1 MIKNKTLTWKI
12 VTERISDG
20 WDADLAHKLSV
31 NFKGPGDDIKYHF
44 KRGTEIIKVPY
55 TKLKGLE
62 EKGLT
67 VFIIAQ
73 KLRRGA
79 TIEEAL
85 CVDDATLPKPK
96 NYDGKL
102 IRELQEASSKA
113 AYIRYKKE
121 KQLHRKPWLKTV
133 QQQHE
138 RGNYCKYLF
147 NRSSFAKVK
156 KDLYGGDQIV

>member
-1 MIKNKTLTWKI
+1 MIKNKTLTWKL
-12 VTERISDG
+12 VTEHISDG
-20 WDADLAHKLSV
+20 WNADLAHKLSV
-31 NFKGPGDDIKYHF
+31 NFKGPGDDIQYHF

-55 TKLKGLE
+55 TKLKVLE

-85 CVDDATLPKPK
+85 CADDVVLPNPK
-96 NYDGKL
+96 IYNDRL
-102 IRELQEASSKA
+102 IREVQEASSKA

-121 KQLHRKPWLKTV
+121 KQLHQKPWLKTM
-133 QQQHE
+133 QQQHK

-156 KDLYGGDQIV
+156 KDLYGRNQII